1 MEKRLPTYKI
11 IVNPDDNETGVYGIS
26 LVDSPAIEVDWIKLS
41 KELED
46 IFFSAQKDKQ
56 MLFGPLL
63 IPDKLILRKA
73 QNGDLYNIVFDKD
86 TIQTIADKY
95 NETGDN
101 KTFNFQHSDRVVD
114 AVLLQNWIT
123 GNIDKSQ
130 DYGYALPEGTW
141 FGGVKVKDESFWM
154 TEVKSEKVKGFS
166 IEIKAE
172 TELIKMTTQLGGP
185 GSGRKSEG
193 NGEEPTS
200 SLIPSGGGIVTD
212 PEVISK
218 ILTENAGV
226 KETPFDKTP
235 NDKID
240 GAPARIISS
249 QEMEDR
255 IKTAMNTP
263 TEIYNSGNTSDTPD
277 ALEFPDR
284 KTAEKI
290 AVMETFG
297 TWSETPETFINGEE
311 MVKKGGVWYGSEKG
325 KGKLFNKTAIADK
338 NKKTKLMGIKTN
350 EGVALYYDGEV
361 AVGTAIFTDEAMTVV
376 APEGAHM
383 LEDGRVIT
391 LDNAGVILSIAE
403 ETPEIEVE
411 AEVVAGPSNEEL
423 AASFEELRTVIADIS
438 SRLDALEN
446 VEPTTEEEATLSKV
460 KELEEKL
467 TAISEKAGAPS
478 IKVKS
483 DLEIK
488 KEENETYIL
497 NRLSSLKKW

>member
-46 IFFSAQKDKQ
+46 IFFSVQKDKQ

-172 TELIKMTTQLGGP
+172 TELIKMT
-185 GSGRKSEG
+185 
-193 NGEEPTS
+193 
-200 SLIPSGGGIVTD
+200 
-212 PEVISK
+212 SK
-218 ILTENAGV
+218 
-226 KETPFDKTP
+226 
-235 NDKID
+235 
-240 GAPARIISS
+240 
-249 QEMEDR
+249 ME
-255 IKTAMNTP
+255 
-263 TEIYNSGNTSDTPD
+263 
-277 ALEFPDR
+277 
-284 KTAEKI
+284 
-290 AVMETFG
+290 
-297 TWSETPETFINGEE
+297 
-311 MVKKGGVWYGSEKG
+311 
-325 KGKLFNKTAIADK
+325 DK

-423 AASFEELRTVIADIS
+423 AASFEELRTVIADLS

-488 KEENETYIL
+488 REENETYIL
-497 NRLSSLKKW
+497 NRLSSLIKR